1 MDKNLQSMIKGVRPC
16 YDITSTFGCPS
27 IRSSLEA
34 AETMSKPKDFSTLIK
49 VNKQALQL
57 R

>member
-1 MDKNLQSMIKGVRPC
+1 MNKNLQSMIKGVRPC
-16 YDITSTFGCPS
+16 YDIASTFGCPS